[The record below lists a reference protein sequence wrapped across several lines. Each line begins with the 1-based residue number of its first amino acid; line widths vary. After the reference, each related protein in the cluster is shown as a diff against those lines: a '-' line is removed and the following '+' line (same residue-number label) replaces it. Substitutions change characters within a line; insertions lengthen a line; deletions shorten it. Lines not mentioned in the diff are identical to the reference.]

1 MTTMSFS
8 PTSAGITVIRHNG
21 MTIQR
26 YNASLSDD
34 WNRFVASSK
43 NGTFLFDRRFMDY
56 HSDRF
61 SDHSLLVYRDKRLY
75 ALLPANEKDGVLVSH
90 GGLTYGGLV
99 MSSQCSAKGVMDAFK
114 AINDYLRLQHFR
126 SVVYKA
132 IPWIYHQL
140 PAEED
145 LYALTSVCN
154 ARLTIRD
161 ISSAIVSTCRMK
173 FAESR
178 RSGLRKALRT
188 GLTVKE
194 SDDVDAFWHIL
205 NDNLS
210 EKYAVRPVHTADELR
225 LLRSRFPE
233 QIKLWLVLD
242 GEVPVGGT
250 LLFLTPQVLHTQ
262 YISANAY
269 GKQHGAIDLLFDHL
283 INNIYADYPYIDF
296 GKSTVSDSADL
307 NEQLIFQKEGF
318 GARAVCYDTY
328 EYEL

>member
-1 MTTMSFS
+1 MFE
-8 PTSAGITVIRHNG
+8 IR
-21 MTIQR
+21 R
-26 YNASLSDD
+26 YTADRAD
-34 WNRFVASSK
+34 EWNQFVRASK

-61 SDHSLLVYRDKRLY
+61 RDHSLMVFRDHRLY
-75 ALLPANEKDGVLVSH
+75 ALLPANEKDDVLVSH

-99 MSSQCSAKGVMDAFK
+99 MSPQCSAKGVLDAFT
-114 AINDYLRLQHFR
+114 AINAYLRQQAISR
-126 SVVYKA
+126 VVYKA

-145 LYALTSVCN
+145 LYALTAVCN

-161 ISSAIVSTCRMK
+161 ISSAIVNTNRLK
-173 FAESR
+173 FTESR
-178 RSGLRKALRT
+178 RSGLRKALKA
-188 GLTVKE
+188 GLTVRE
-194 SDDVDAFWHIL
+194 SYDVDAFWRIL
-205 NDNLS
+205 NDNLT
-210 EKYAVRPVHTADELR
+210 EKYAVRPVHTAAELH

-242 GEVPVGGT
+242 GDTPIGGT
-250 LLFLTPQVLHTQ
+250 LLFLTSQVIHTQ
-262 YISANAY
+262 YISATSL

-283 INNIYADYPYIDF
+283 INNVYADYRYIDF

-307 NEQLIFQKEGF
+307 NGQLIFQKEGF

>member
-1 MTTMSFS
+1 M
-8 PTSAGITVIRHNG
+8 A
-21 MTIQR
+21 
-26 YNASLSDD
+26 DE
-34 WNRFVASSK
+34 WNRFVAASK

-61 SDHSLLVYRDKRLY
+61 SDHSLMCYRDGRLY
-75 ALLPANEKDGVLVSH
+75 ALLPANEKGDTLVSH

-99 MSSQCSAKGVMDAFK
+99 TDSRCSAKGVLDAFT
-114 AINDYLRLQHFR
+114 AINRYLRDNGFR
-126 SVVYKA
+126 HVVYKA

-145 LYALTSVCN
+145 LYALTAVCH

-161 ISSAIVSTCRMK
+161 ISSTIVGTRRLK

-178 RSGLRKALRT
+178 RSGLRKAQKAGLRFR
-188 GLTVKE
+188 E
-194 SDDVDAFWHIL
+194 STNVDDFWPIL
-205 NDNLS
+205 NDNLN
-210 EKYAVRPVHTADELR
+210 EKYAVHPVHTADELR

-242 GEVPVGGT
+242 GEPPVGGT

-262 YISANAY
+262 YISATPY

-283 INNIYADYPYIDF
+283 INHVYADYPYIDF

-307 NEQLIFQKEGF
+307 NQQLIFQKEGF

-328 EYEL
+328 EYDL

>member
-1 MTTMSFS
+1 MFEIVRY
-8 PTSAGITVIRHNG
+8 SAAKANE
-21 MTIQR
+21 
-26 YNASLSDD
+26 
-34 WNRFVASSK
+34 WNQFVAQSK

-56 HSDRF
+56 HADRF
-61 SDHSLLVYRDKRLY
+61 RDHSLMIYRDRRLY
-75 ALLPANEKDGVLVSH
+75 ALLPANEKDGVLVTH

-99 MSSQCSAKGVMDAFK
+99 MSRQCSAKGVLDVFTTV
-114 AINDYLRLQHFR
+114 NDYLRQQDFHH
-126 SVVYKA
+126 VIYKA

-161 ISSAIVSTCRMK
+161 ISSAIVATHRMK

-178 RSGLRKALRT
+178 RSGLRKAQRA
-188 GLTVKE
+188 GLTIAE

-205 NDNLS
+205 NDNLTT
-210 EKYAVRPVHTADELR
+210 KYAVRPVHTADELR
-225 LLRSRFPE
+225 LLRSRFPDR
-233 QIKLWLVLD
+233 IRLWLAYR
-242 GEVPVGGT
+242 GQTPVGGT

-262 YISANAY
+262 YISASPE
-269 GKQHGAIDLLFDHL
+269 GKAIGAIDLLFDHL
-283 INNIYADYPYIDF
+283 INNVYSDCPYIDF

-328 EYEL
+328 EYDL

>member
-1 MTTMSFS
+1 MFE
-8 PTSAGITVIRHNG
+8 IR
-21 MTIQR
+21 R
-26 YNASLSDD
+26 YTADRAD
-34 WNRFVASSK
+34 EWNQFVAASK

-61 SDHSLLVYRDKRLY
+61 RDHSLMVYRDGRLY
-75 ALLPANEKDGVLVSH
+75 ALLPANEKGDTLVSH

-99 MSSQCSAKGVMDAFK
+99 TDSRCSAKGVLESFT
-114 AINDYLRLQHFR
+114 AINAYLRQQGFH

-145 LYALTSVCN
+145 LYALTAVCN

-161 ISSAIVSTCRMK
+161 ISSAIVSTRRMK
-173 FAESR
+173 FTESR
-178 RSGLRKALRT
+178 RSGLRKALKA
-188 GLTVKE
+188 GLTVRE

-205 NDNLS
+205 NDNLTQ
-210 EKYAVRPVHTADELR
+210 KYAVRPVHTADELR
-225 LLRSRFPE
+225 LLQGRFPDN
-233 QIKLWLVLD
+233 IKLWLVFD
-242 GEVPVGGT
+242 GDTPIGGT

-262 YISANAY
+262 YISATPY

-283 INNIYADYPYIDF
+283 IYNIYADYPYIDF

>member
-1 MTTMSFS
+1 MYEVRRYTADRADEWNQFV
-8 PTSAGITVIRHNG
+8 SA
-21 MTIQR
+21 
-26 YNASLSDD
+26 
-34 WNRFVASSK
+34 SK

-56 HSDRF
+56 HQDRF
-61 SDHSLLVYRDKRLY
+61 HDHSLMVFRDGRLY
-75 ALLPANEKDGVLVSH
+75 ALLPANQRDDVLVSH

-99 MSSQCSAKGVMDAFK
+99 MSSLCSAKGVLDAFT
-114 AINDYLRLQHFR
+114 AINAYLRQQAIR
-126 SVVYKA
+126 RVVYKA

-145 LYALTSVCN
+145 LYALTAVCN

-161 ISSAIVSTCRMK
+161 ISSAIVSTRRLK
-173 FAESR
+173 FTESR
-178 RSGLRKALRT
+178 RSGLRKAIRANLR
-188 GLTVKE
+188 VCE
-194 SDDVDAFWHIL
+194 SADVDAFWHIL
-205 NDNLS
+205 NTNLTQ
-210 EKYAVRPVHTADELR
+210 KYAVRPVHTAAELR
-225 LLRSRFPE
+225 LLRSRFPDN
-233 QIKLWLVLD
+233 IKLWLTLD
-242 GEVPVGGT
+242 GDTPVGGT

-262 YISANAY
+262 YISATPY

-283 INNIYADYPYIDF
+283 VNNIYADYRYIDF